1 MFHPKEKILY
11 SSCGRGFA
19 ASHICTDAIK
29 YSYSYWN
36 GAAVQGAMPKMS
48 RFDPVQMSF
57 LLKNIMMIGVEYSP
71 PAVRFK
77 IRVMGTS
84 LVECYGFEGT
94 NRYVEDCLDPKTC
107 TLFKKGLLHVVE
119 SSEPLLVRKT
129 LPENERGYK
138 SCESIYLPYGCDQG
152 KVGKV
157 LVVKEFLPGQI
168 Y

>member
-1 MFHPKEKILY
+1 MFHPEEKILY
-11 SSCGRGFA
+11 SSRGQGFA
-19 ASHICTDAIK
+19 ASHIHTDAIK
-29 YSYSYWN
+29 YSYSYWS
-36 GAAVQGAMPKMS
+36 GAAVQGGMPKMS
-48 RFDPVQMSF
+48 RFDPVQMSL
-57 LLKNIMMIGVEYSP
+57 LLKNIMMIGVEGRP
-71 PAVRFK
+71 PALRFK

-107 TLFKKGLLHVVE
+107 ASFMKNLLHVVE

-129 LPENERGYK
+129 LPENERGHK

-152 KVGKV
+152 RVGKV
-157 LVVKEFLPGQI
+157 LVVKEFRSGQI